1 METSTHV
8 TSDHRLTLRIMPRF
22 KDLCRGCR
30 VMTGWQWRGQWPR
43 RAVQQATVTAVKGAV
58 AEVHVHAARLP
69 PTAFQQQV

>member
-8 TSDHRLTLRIMPRF
+8 TSDHRLALHIMPWF
-22 KDLCRGCR
+22 KDLWRGCR

-43 RAVQQATVTAVKGAV
+43 RAAQQATVTAVKGAL

-69 PTAFQQQV
+69 PTALQQQV